1 MKLSVI
7 LLAALLVVS
16 CSKKTETD
24 ASNAGNSNPQ
34 STSKVTETPYGQIE
48 TQVEQTPSSDTIPE
62 IFSQIESQARGM
74 KLLGKIVFW
83 RGGQLYL
90 MNADGGNQHRII
102 KIVKNG
108 YGKISWAPDA
118 KRITFAARGKVS
130 IEFPVAGGLN
140 APVYDIFTT
149 NIDSVNWYT
158 QLTDNFGSSYP
169 DWSRD
174 GKSIWASV
182 DLSANKFNN
191 LFEPSAPNYQLFK
204 ATLGSDTF
212 TTKIYYCPSSGKVK
226 EYVLQP
232 ALSPDGGKM
241 AFTMAATNEQGI
253 PQVVG
258 LVIVPAGEI
267 KLGFEELL
275 REAQKH
281 PKGYA
286 PSWSPDGKEIAY
298 TTPKSGKSDLYL
310 MSADG
315 GNERLLLASNDS
327 YTINSTAPGWSPD
340 GKWLCFGSME
350 GSIYIVSKD
359 GKKVLQLTQTDSD
372 MHPAWS
378 PK

>member
-1 MKLSVI
+1 MKSSAI
-7 LLAALLVVS
+7 ILAALLAVS
-16 CSKKTETD
+16 CSKKSETD
-24 ASNAGNSNPQ
+24 ASDAGNSNPPA
-34 STSKVTETPYGQIE
+34 TSKVTQTPYGEIE
-48 TQVEQTPSSDTIPE
+48 TQMEQAPSSDTIPE
-62 IFSQIESQARGM
+62 IFSRIESQARGM
-74 KLLGKIVFW
+74 KLPGKIVFW

-90 MNADGGNQHRII
+90 MNADGGNQQHIL
-102 KIVKNG
+102 KVAKNG

-118 KRITFAARGKVS
+118 KRITFAARGKVN

-149 NIDSVNWYT
+149 HIDSFNWYT
-158 QLTDNFGSSYP
+158 QLTDNFGTSYP

-174 GKSIWASV
+174 GKTIWASV

-191 LFEPSAPNYQLFK
+191 LFEPSSPNYQLFK
-204 ATLGSDTF
+204 ANLGSDTF
-212 TTKIYYCPSSGKVK
+212 TTNIYSCPSSGKVK

-232 ALSPDGGKM
+232 ALSPDGRKM
-241 AFTMAATNEQGI
+241 AFTLAATNQQGI
-253 PQVVG
+253 PGVVG

-275 REAQKH
+275 REALKR

-286 PSWSPDGKEIAY
+286 ASWSPDGKEIAY
-298 TTPKSGKSDLYL
+298 VSPKSGKSDLHL

-315 GNERLLLASNDS
+315 SGERLLLASNDF

-340 GKWLCFGSME
+340 GKWLCFGSAE